1 MSEPGIVVVLD
12 GPAQVGR
19 TTTLHALQEAW
30 PRVRSGPLLEAGL
43 DQAVAAFG
51 PTAARWSQ
59 LVLPGSQDTVD
70 DAGALRGHVGF
81 GPLGRELVPAMHR
94 AAGAW
99 ARGGFDVAI
108 DHALL
113 DRATELDLATALEGL
128 RVVHV
133 RLTCDPDVLEYR
145 ELEAGAGPAGTAV
158 AQLHALREGS
168 PGDLE
173 LDTTET
179 DTGELV
185 EVILAEVA
193 RRLRR

>member
-1 MSEPGIVVVLD
+1 MSELGLVVVLD

-30 PRVRSGPLLEAGL
+30 PRVRTGPLLEAGL
-43 DQAVAAFG
+43 EQTLATFG
-51 PTAARWSQ
+51 PTAPRWAQ
-59 LVLPGSQDTVD
+59 LVLPGSPEAD
-70 DAGALRGHVGF
+70 DEAGSPRGHVGF

-94 AAGAW
+94 AAAAW
-99 ARGGFDVAI
+99 ARGGFDVAL

-113 DRATELDLATALEGL
+113 DRATALDLAAALEGL

-133 RLTCDPDVLEYR
+133 QLTCDPDVLEYR
-145 ELEAGAGPAGTAV
+145 ELEAGVGPPGTAV
-158 AQLHALREGS
+158 AQLRVLREGPPS
-168 PGDLE
+168 DLE

-179 DTGELV
+179 DTEELV